1 MNPVVPRG
9 SLHRHEQSAFS
20 LWSQSRAASDDG
32 QWSLGLRLAQRAL
45 RRLDEHE
52 APDPV
57 LRSRILI
64 ALAYNNSEL
73 GHTDRAREL
82 LDAAATADAVLPAV
96 RVARGL
102 IMVRTGRPDAALAD
116 LDAAVAQLRV
126 SSTPE
131 ALEDLAGA
139 LINRGLLHIVAG
151 RLAQAAADTA
161 AAGAIARELHRGD
174 ITFMADHNLGFVRYL
189 AGDLPAALSA
199 MEAAA
204 AAWPRAAQ
212 DGVSPLDRARVLA
225 AAGLIEAAGE
235 HVDQALGFFRAN
247 RATADLVDAY
257 SVRAEL
263 DLLAGDPDAAS
274 IAARR
279 AEQTARRRG
288 NTSAALA
295 ARTLRLQAVRA
306 KRRLERREQPNRAGS
321 LRRARADAADAARLV
336 ADLDAVGLV
345 EEAKTARLLAAE
357 ALLDAGEVAQ
367 AAALAQEVRR
377 RSGSRLATRLHGRL
391 LDGQVELAM
400 GDRRAGLAHIRRG
413 LDDLSHFQATF
424 GSQDL
429 QAAAAVHGRELA
441 RLGLR
446 TAVETGSPAAIFQ
459 WLERARGVSSRLRAV
474 RPPADP
480 EFARELGEFRAGY
493 QQARQAV
500 LTGRRDA
507 ALEARVRQQRRQVQ
521 TLAWSASGGG
531 DVRRPLTLAA
541 VRRRLAADPTDPTVI
556 AYIRGDGVLHALVIT
571 ARRATFRQLG
581 RFDEIAQQTL
591 RVGADLD
598 LLAMPRIPQPVRDV
612 AGRSLTG
619 GLGRLSG
626 ALIGPIEQLIGAGP
640 VLITGL
646 GVLTTVPWGLLP
658 SLAGRPVSVTASV
671 TGAMAGRSLGERRVL
686 TVAGPE
692 VSNAAAE
699 AEQIAALYPD
709 ASSLVDDN
717 ATGARML
724 AAIPDG
730 GVLHIAAH
738 GHHEVESPLFS
749 WVQLADGPLYGY
761 DIAPNPSLP
770 DHVVLS
776 SCDVGRSD
784 DDRPG
789 GEPLGLAAALLRSG
803 VSTVIAG
810 VSRIADD
817 VAAPT
822 MLAYHRRLIAGDG
835 PARALATAIADV
847 DGGSVA
853 LTCFG
858 VGA

>member
-1 MNPVVPRG
+1 MQAR
-9 SLHRHEQSAFS
+9 S
-20 LWSQSRAASDDG
+20 ASDDG
-32 QWSLGLRLAQRAL
+32 KWSVGLRLAQRAL
-45 RRLDEHE
+45 RRLDDHE
-52 APDPV
+52 PPDPV
-57 LRSRILI
+57 LRARILV

-73 GHTDRAREL
+73 GRTDRARDL
-82 LDAAATADAVLPAV
+82 LDQAAANDEVLPAV

-102 IMVRTGRPDAALAD
+102 ILVRTGRPDAALAD
-116 LDAAVAQLRV
+116 LDAAVAQLRA
-126 SSTPE
+126 SSTRE

-151 RLAQAAADTA
+151 RLAEAAADTT
-161 AAGAIARELHRGD
+161 AAGGIARELHRGD
-174 ITFMADHNLGFVRYL
+174 ILFMADHNLGFVRYL

-225 AAGLIEAAGE
+225 AAGLVDAAGE
-235 HVDQALGFFRAN
+235 HIDQALEFFRIN

-263 DLLAGDPDAAS
+263 DLLTGDPDAAS
-274 IAARR
+274 EAARR

-288 NTSAALA
+288 NESAALA
-295 ARTLRLQAVRA
+295 ARTLRLQAVRV
-306 KRRLERREQPNRAGS
+306 KRRADRQERPNRPGA
-321 LRRARADAADAARLV
+321 LRRARRDGADAAQLATALEAA
-336 ADLDAVGLV
+336 GLV
-345 EEAKTARLLAAE
+345 EEANTALLLSAE
-357 ALLDAGEVAQ
+357 ALLDSGDI
-367 AAALAQEVRR
+367 AAAAAIAQQVRA
-377 RSGSRLATRLHGRL
+377 RSGVRLATRLHACL
-391 LDGQVELAM
+391 LDGEVELAG

-413 LDDLSHFQATF
+413 LDDLSQFQATF
-424 GSQDL
+424 GSQDV
-429 QAAAAVHGRELA
+429 QAAASVHGRELA

-459 WLERARGVSSRLRAV
+459 WLERARGVTTRLPAV
-474 RPPADP
+474 RPPADA

-493 QQARQAV
+493 EHARQAV
-500 LTGRRDA
+500 LAGRRDQS
-507 ALEARVRQQRRQVQ
+507 LELRVRQMRRQVQ
-521 TLAWSASGGG
+521 ALAWSTSGGG

-541 VRRRLAADPTDPTVI
+541 VQRRLAADPRDPTVV
-556 AYIRGDGVLHALVIT
+556 AYIRGDSRLHALVIT

-581 RFDEIAQQTL
+581 VFGEVQQQTL

-598 LLAMPRIPQPVRDV
+598 LLAATRVPLPVREV
-612 AGRSLTG
+612 ANHSLDD
-619 GLGRLSG
+619 GLRRLSG
-626 ALIGPIEQLIGAGP
+626 ALIEPVARLLGDGPILVA
-640 VLITGL
+640 GL
-646 GVLTTVPWGLLP
+646 GVLTTVPWGLLG
-658 SLAGRPVSVTASV
+658 SLSGRPVSVTASV
-671 TGAMAGRSLGERRVL
+671 TAALAGRSLPEPRVL
-686 TVAGPE
+686 TVAGPD
-692 VSNAAAE
+692 VPNAPAE
-699 AEQIAALYPD
+699 AEQIAALYSD
-709 ASSLVDDN
+709 AVALVDGA
-717 ATGARML
+717 ATGGQVL

-730 GVLHIAAH
+730 GLLHIAAH

-761 DIAPNPSLP
+761 DIAPNPALP

-835 PARALATAIADV
+835 PALALATAITEV
-847 DGGSVA
+847 DGAPAA